1 VDLKYHDNFEGSI
14 MMSKDDTVAKNEIL
28 RRIKW
33 HKAKKNEV
41 ANYLRKRREE
51 IVKER
56 PPKEPESPKSP
67 GLKRMSKMLGSGVE
81 GLVGKSAAA

>member
-1 VDLKYHDNFEGSI
+1 
-14 MMSKDDTVAKNEIL
+14 MMSKEDTHAKNEIL

-33 HKAKKNEV
+33 HKAKKNQV
-41 ANYLRKRREE
+41 TNFIRKRREE

-67 GLKRMSKMLGSGVE
+67 GIKRMSKMLGA
-81 GLVGKSAAA
+81 GLTSAIGKTATANKFDLE